1 MNLEYRN
8 LSKMEFDILP
18 AIVNNLLREREL
30 RIIRQRVEGEKI
42 FVKRMKIFSVQ
53 VE

>member
-18 AIVNNLLREREL
+18 AIVNNLLRERD
-30 RIIRQRVEGEKI
+30 
-42 FVKRMKIFSVQ
+42 FVL
-53 VE
+53 